1 VKKGWQRFLVCGL
14 MIALLAGSALVR
26 PSAAADETSKLYSDY
41 INAVEIVRNN
51 YVEPLEYDVLSKMAI
66 QNMLHTLDPHSNFY
80 DRKAFDEFR
89 SEQGSQYYGIG
100 ATIIG
105 RDRAVYVQEPMKGA
119 PASRAG
125 LRYGDQ
131 FSVIDGKDVEKM
143 SSEQIKNLLRGP
155 QGTKVKITVKR
166 PGVTEPV
173 TVTIERAAVEYPSVF
188 DSYMVR
194 PGIGY
199 IGLTRG
205 FHSTTSEEV
214 SSAIAR
220 FKEQGMTS
228 LVLDVRNNPG
238 GYLEEAIRVCDQFL
252 QRGQLVV
259 SQRGREGRQPPIN
272 RVAERGSQETSPL
285 PLVVLINGF
294 SASASEIVAGAIQ
307 DHDRGLLVGENSFGK
322 GLVQTIIP
330 MSGGTALTLTTQRYY
345 TPSGRLIQRDYS
357 SGSSYEYFVK
367 QRQGETKADKP
378 SNDQWR
384 TDLGRPVVS
393 GGGIDPDIKVPSTN
407 PTRIQNQLGNT
418 GLFMFVRELIGGQVA
433 GAQNFKLGAIEFN
446 HPLKPNE
453 FVVTDEIMNAYR
465 AFMANF
471 IKARPEWGITPAMV
485 DDNMDWARREI
496 REEVLT
502 AAYGSATAQRA
513 LVDLDKQLQ
522 RAMTELPNAG
532 ELAMR
537 AKTARRTSRQ

>member
-1 VKKGWQRFLVCGL
+1 MKKGWQRFLVSGL
-14 MIALLAGSALVR
+14 VIAMLASGALVR
-26 PSAAADETSKLYSDY
+26 PSAAADDTAKLYSDY
-41 INAVEIVRNN
+41 VTAVEIVRNN
-51 YVEPLEYDVLSKMAI
+51 YIEPLEYDVLSKMAI

-80 DRKAFDEFR
+80 DRKGFDEFR

-131 FSVIDGKDVEKM
+131 FVAIDGKDADKL

-166 PGVTEPV
+166 AGVTESV

-188 DSYMVR
+188 DAYMVR

-214 SSAIAR
+214 INAIAR

-228 LVLDVRNNPG
+228 LVLDLRGNPG

-259 SQRGREGRQPPIN
+259 SQRGARGAGQEIN
-272 RVAERGSQETSPL
+272 RVAERGSQEMF

-294 SASASEIVAGAIQ
+294 SASASEIVAG
-307 DHDRGLLVGENSFGK
+307 
-322 GLVQTIIP
+322 
-330 MSGGTALTLTTQRYY
+330 
-345 TPSGRLIQRDYS
+345 RD
-357 SGSSYEYFVK
+357 SGSRPWFAGRRK
-367 QRQGETKADKP
+367 QLRQG
-378 SNDQWR
+378 
-384 TDLGRPVVS
+384 
-393 GGGIDPDIKVPSTN
+393 
-407 PTRIQNQLGNT
+407 
-418 GLFMFVRELIGGQVA
+418 A
-433 GAQNFKLGAIEFN
+433 GANDHSDVRRPRLSRSPRSAI
-446 HPLKPNE
+446 
-453 FVVTDEIMNAYR
+453 TRR
-465 AFMANF
+465 A
-471 IKARPEWGITPAMV
+471 G
-485 DDNMDWARREI
+485 D
-496 REEVLT
+496 
-502 AAYGSATAQRA
+502 
-513 LVDLDKQLQ
+513 
-522 RAMTELPNAG
+522 
-532 ELAMR
+532 
-537 AKTARRTSRQ
+537 